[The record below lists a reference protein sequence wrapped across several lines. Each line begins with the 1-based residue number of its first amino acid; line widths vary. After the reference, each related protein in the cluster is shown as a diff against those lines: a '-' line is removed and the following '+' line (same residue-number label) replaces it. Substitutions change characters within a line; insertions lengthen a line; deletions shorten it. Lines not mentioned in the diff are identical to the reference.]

1 MSKEATG
8 QMGTIIGSDA
18 YWSKINSNTLFGSL
32 MGSRTDY
39 QAAIGQLGTKAAAAI
54 EEIYED
60 LSNLG
65 AKIRYLPSSDR
76 NALAKQVEGLYDIC
90 RMSGV
95 SVWHNSECVHGLNL
109 SIMSPWTSSFRDER
123 SIERAIEF
131 IERSRF
137 SGDAAMKL
145 LQEAA
150 RWSISFAA
158 GGDKEKQE
166 FLETAA
172 QGNLSSRFLQDVAA
186 EYQNRHTIQ
195 RYEGR

>member
-8 QMGTIIGSDA
+8 QMGVIIGSDS
-18 YWSKINSNTLFGSL
+18 YWAKINNSTLFGSL

-60 LSNLG
+60 LSKLG
-65 AKIRYLPSSDR
+65 ANIRYLPSSDR

-95 SVWHNSECVHGLNL
+95 SVWHKSECVHGLNL

>member
-8 QMGTIIGSDA
+8 QMGAKIGSSE
-18 YWSKINSNTLFGSL
+18 YWSAVNKNTLFGSL
-32 MGSRTDY
+32 MGSQTDY
-39 QAAIGQLGTKAAAAI
+39 QVAIGQLGTKAAAAI

-95 SVWHNSECVHGLNL
+95 SVWHKSECVHGLNL

-123 SIERAIEF
+123 SIERAVEF

-137 SGDAAMKL
+137 SGDTAMKL
-145 LQEAA
+145 LQEAS

-158 GGDKEKQE
+158 GGDREKQE